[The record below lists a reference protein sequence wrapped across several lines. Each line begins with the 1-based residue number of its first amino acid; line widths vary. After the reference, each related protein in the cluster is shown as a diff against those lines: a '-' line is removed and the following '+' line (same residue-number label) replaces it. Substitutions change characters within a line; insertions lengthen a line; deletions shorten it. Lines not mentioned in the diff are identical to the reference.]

1 MALDINSFMPAEEE
15 CLKTL
20 REMRWG
26 KGTAVR
32 CPNCNSMN
40 VNRDGLRGI
49 YQMYWC
55 KDCDSYFNDRSG
67 TIFQDTKVS
76 LRKWFMI
83 AFLMQFKIPVTE
95 ISKTVG
101 ISYRKSFDIVKK
113 IRSSIYANKIV
124 EKLRGTIE
132 MDEVYVTSG
141 LKGKKGH
148 TQGAPL

>member
-1 MALDINSFMPAEEE
+1 MNINSFMPDEEE
-15 CLKTL
+15 CIRTL

-26 KGTAVR
+26 SDGVVR
-32 CPNCNSMN
+32 CPKCSSKN
-40 VNRDGLRGI
+40 VNKDGVRGI

-67 TIFQDTKVS
+67 TIFQDTKVP

-83 AFLMQFKIPVTE
+83 AFLMQFKIPITE

-101 ISYRKSFDIVKK
+101 ISYRKCFEIVKK
-113 IRSSIYANKIV
+113 IRKSIYAHRIV
-124 EKLRGTIE
+124 ERLRGMVE

-148 TQGAPL
+148 IQGGRP